1 MDKRVLLCLNK
12 EDWFTDTDK
21 AKLLQQI
28 TQQTKEI
35 VQAEDILS
43 VRSRATKRK
52 RIRVLP
58 DGQEI
63 EEEVDVPL
71 SIEPLARRM
80 MQVIKKDGTDLL
92 LANLLTQSR
101 GLVEKARKE
110 VEDSIDRQANQLV
123 TRYMWASG
131 GAGALT
137 NPLPVPMVE
146 LAAGVAISTKMVMDL
161 AKIYRQDVDLDVAV
175 SLLGQLSKQF
185 IGYLGVQ
192 MAAPVVAMAIGSMI
206 KTVPGI
212 GTVSGMLL
220 NGIVMALV
228 TRWIG
233 NIFMV
238 YFKND
243 MQEPEGGLAGLAR
256 REWEK
261 VTDGEYL
268 RKLVQ
273 VDIQGGWTKEI
284 WHVAWEGA
292 GYRIPG
298 LADSEVVLI
307 DTPGINEVGGAD
319 RGEMAQDTARQA
331 DVILFVID
339 SDMNETEYSALM
351 SLANVNKPIIVVLS
365 KIDLYSPRERER
377 LEEILNERLAGII
390 PPESI
395 VETSA
400 QPKEVEYIIQQA
412 DGSERSEWRM
422 PPPKVEDLKL
432 RLLEVLEE
440 DGLGLLALNAAMY
453 AADKS
458 DRVASL
464 KVKIREHRANQT
476 IWSFAVVKATAV
488 AVNPAPFFDVLGGS
502 AVDVAMLRALAHIY
516 GIDMTW
522 SNVEKLATS
531 ILQAA
536 GWTITAEL
544 GTHALSSVVKTL
556 TLGWG
561 TVLTALPQGGAAGYG
576 SYIVGKAAKYYFEHG
591 ASWGDEGPKTVV
603 KRILEE
609 TDKKS

>member
-1 MDKRVLLCLNK
+1 MSTESNDNPTSDVPPSAAAANDSGVATAAPASDSISADDRRYLDALQSVRHTLDRFRGCSEKEKELLRRDLSQLQTMETKLTSGRV
-12 EDWFTDTDK
+12 
-21 AKLLQQI
+21 
-28 TQQTKEI
+28 EI
-35 VQAEDILS
+35 VVFGE
-43 VRSRATKRK
+43 
-52 RIRVLP
+52 
-58 DGQEI
+58 
-63 EEEVDVPL
+63 
-71 SIEPLARRM
+71 
-80 MQVIKKDGTDLL
+80 
-92 LANLLTQSR
+92 
-101 GLVEKARKE
+101 
-110 VEDSIDRQANQLV
+110 
-123 TRYMWASG
+123 
-131 GAGALT
+131 
-137 NPLPVPMVE
+137 
-146 LAAGVAISTKMVMDL
+146 ISTGKSAL
-161 AKIYRQDVDLDVAV
+161 I
-175 SLLGQLSKQF
+175 
-185 IGYLGVQ
+185 
-192 MAAPVVAMAIGSMI
+192 
-206 KTVPGI
+206 
-212 GTVSGMLL
+212 
-220 NGIVMALV
+220 NALV
-228 TRWIG
+228 G
-233 NIFMV
+233 
-238 YFKND
+238 K
-243 MQEPEGGLAGLAR
+243 A
-256 REWEK
+256 
-261 VTDGEYL
+261 VT
-268 RKLVQ
+268 Q

-351 SLANVNKPIIVVLS
+351 SLANVNKPIIVVLN

-609 TDKKS
+609 TDKKSVVQDLKEEIQKKLHLNRHSGGSTNK